1 MYQMNFVS
9 VCLSAIRSCLPLGGP
24 DPSFLSY
31 EGTNPSTL
39 RYNGTNHSSLSYDGT
54 NPSSLSYVGTNP
66 SSLSY
71 VGTNPSSLSYDGT
84 SSGLLIRV
92 RLRTLL
98 LCPMMGLAHVSKFM
112 FTAGPFSFVL

>member
-9 VCLSAIRSCLPLGGP
+9 VCLSAIRSCLPRGGP

-31 EGTNPSTL
+31 EGTYPSTL

-71 VGTNPSSLSYDGT
+71 DGT
-84 SSGLLIRV
+84 SSGLLIRF
-92 RLRTLL
+92 RLQTLL
-98 LCPMMGLAHVSKFM
+98 LCPMMGLARDSKFM